1 MTSSIAEMQFNITMS
16 CISTFRYITDA
27 ISELPL
33 GVISMVLNSKDMIVL
48 FVNLLE
54 NAPWIRKNGKGL
66 ERFEGVEWVKITND
80 ELQRLSKIEAQV
92 WLALMNML
100 LDNECRRKYGYNQ
113 SNHCTVLKVRCD

>member
-1 MTSSIAEMQFNITMS
+1 
-16 CISTFRYITDA
+16 
-27 ISELPL
+27 
-33 GVISMVLNSKDMIVL
+33 MVLNSKDMIVL